1 MKKQD
6 LDCRVSFTEKGIVI
20 NSGLPEAEPVLDFGV
35 GKHHGTIEVHQN
47 GCADV
52 TYGPSPVVVP
62 PRIDEVLRDNNLTV
76 KRTSRNF
83 IVTMKFPII
92 ENATETTAC
101 HKEMWKKSQKAIA
114 SARQSL
120 AEQLTIDKV
129 L

>member
-6 LDCRVSFTEKGIVI
+6 LDCRVSFTENGIVI
-20 NSGLPEAEPVLDFGV
+20 NSGLPEAEPVLDFAV
-35 GKHHGTIEVHQN
+35 GKHHGTIDVRKN

-52 TYGPSPVVVP
+52 TYGLSPVVVP
-62 PRIDEVLRDNNLTV
+62 PRIDEILRDNNLTV

-114 SARQSL
+114 GVREAIK
-120 AEQLTIDKV
+120 ETF
-129 L
+129 

>member
-1 MKKQD
+1 MKKQE
-6 LDCRVSFTEKGIVI
+6 LDCRVSFTENGIVI
-20 NSGLPEAEPVLDFGV
+20 NSGLPEAEPVLDFAV
-35 GKHHGTIEVHQN
+35 GKHHGTIDVRKN

-52 TYGPSPVVVP
+52 TYGPAPVVVP

-92 ENATETTAC
+92 ENPTETTAS

-114 SARQSL
+114 GVREAIKT
-120 AEQLTIDKV
+120 EF
-129 L
+129 